1 MLGTLIRLILPRA
14 GQPVVLV
21 LVAMLLAGPPPS
33 RWLGRPADGGRDGR
47 GQRHLRARW
56 RGQHRCHL
64 YDRDAGQDRPAS
76 GADGGGADALG
87 LVPYLLLWIGFVA
100 GASLGA
106 LSYAQ
111 WGVAALWGAVMAA
124 LAAAAAAWTLSRA
137 A

>member
-1 MLGTLIRLILPRA
+1 M
-14 GQPVVLV
+14 
-21 LVAMLLAGPPPS
+21 
-33 RWLGRPADGGRDGR
+33 
-47 GQRHLRARW
+47 
-56 RGQHRCHL
+56 
-64 YDRDAGQDRPAS
+64 
-76 GADGGGADALG
+76 
-87 LVPYLLLWIGFVA
+87 PYLLLWIGFVA